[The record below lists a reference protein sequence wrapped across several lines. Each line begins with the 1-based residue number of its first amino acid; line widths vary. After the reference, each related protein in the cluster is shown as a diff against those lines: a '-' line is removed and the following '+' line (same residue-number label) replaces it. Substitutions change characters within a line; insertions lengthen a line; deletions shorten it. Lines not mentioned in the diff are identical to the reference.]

1 MAFHVEIRRG
11 LHHARAF
18 NLEHDELQRTVLEP
32 WLRGVAVTVGQ
43 RQWDPGACRL
53 TVLEGPRLA
62 PADLAH
68 GQGWHNAGRSARD
81 VTAAVLTAVD
91 TGAATVAVI
100 AATAEDRDAAAAAVE
115 ALGLTAV
122 DFAAVRAGRTV
133 RAGLVV
139 VGTGALTVGWGL
151 DAGLAM
157 GTLGARAI
165 VVCLG
170 DAPMPGELAGIEPVR
185 LGAPD
190 ALAARL
196 CQAAAGTP
204 KRTGTWRGSTN
215 TG

>member
-91 TGAATVAVI
+91 
-100 AATAEDRDAAAAAVE
+100 
-115 ALGLTAV
+115 
-122 DFAAVRAGRTV
+122 FAAVRAGRTV

-196 CQAAAGTP
+196 RQAAAGTP